1 MEMRM
6 KWGGIVT
13 ALVAYSWSQWWAE
26 ISAQE
31 TNPFLEHSIGTHH
44 QPKFQNYMSC
54 ILMGKHIVKLWII

>member
-6 KWGGIVT
+6 KGGGIVT
-13 ALVAYSWSQWWAE
+13 ALTAYSWSQWWAE

-44 QPKFQNYMSC
+44 QPKFQNY
-54 ILMGKHIVKLWII
+54 I